1 MEGMC
6 MEMRKWGEVEDILRR
21 RNDCLLHLEAR
32 KREGEIKDS
41 TQVSHLVV

>member
-6 MEMRKWGEVEDILRR
+6 TEMRNWGELGEILRR
-21 RNDCLLHLEAR
+21 RNDCLLLVEAR
-32 KREGEIKDS
+32 KREGEIKGS